1 MKPMVVQLSRRLFTV
16 DDYYRMAEAGILRD
30 DDRVELIEGEIIQ
43 MPPIGSPH
51 ASVVDRLLALVTG
64 QLPPRTVNIR
74 VQGPVRLD
82 EYSEPQP
89 DFNLMRFRDDFYAT
103 AHPTPD
109 QVLLLVEVA
118 DTTHAYDRGI
128 KVPLY
133 AVAGVPEVW
142 IANIVDEVIDIYRDP
157 AEGAY
162 RSQTQARKGE
172 VVSPAL
178 VPALALPVAE
188 IFG

>member
-1 MKPMVVQLSRRLFTV
+1 MVVQLARRLFTV
-16 DDYYRMAEAGILRD
+16 DDYYRMAAAGILRD

-51 ASVVDRLLALVTG
+51 ASVVDNLVALFTAQV
-64 QLPPRTVNIR
+64 PAREVR
-74 VQGPVRLD
+74 VRIQNPVRLD
-82 EYSEPQP
+82 DRSEPVP
-89 DFNLMRFRDDFYAT
+89 DLALLRFRADRYRSG
-103 AHPTPD
+103 HPTPTD
-109 QVLLLVEVA
+109 VLLLVEVSE
-118 DTTHAYDRGI
+118 TTLAYDRGI

-133 AVAGVPEVW
+133 ASAGIPEVW
-142 IANIVDEVIDIYRDP
+142 IANIADEVIEIYRDP
-157 AEGAY
+157 DEGAY

-178 VPALALPVAE
+178 VPDLALPVAE